1 MSKRLFGILLIL
13 SLAFISTGTDKKKK
27 AYELIYQDV
36 QLLRKQ
42 FDKLSK
48 KIEKNT
54 EDINLIKEQ
63 LKELLNLVK
72 LFQTEQASFKEDQKK
87 VPIQYQI
94 ILEKFDALNQQLEKL
109 TEDLTEINR
118 PSPPSDEQVIEKSES
133 EEESLDQQKPPPDK
147 GTKEEKVEE
156 KPENKLKDKPKD
168 KAEEKTKEKPST
180 PPPAN
185 LSPSEV
191 FEMAHSDYRNGNFE
205 LAVDGFKMYREQF
218 PESPLVDDSLYW
230 IGECFF
236 SQKNYEKAIEQFNE
250 LILNYPRGDK
260 IPAAYLKKGLCLVE
274 LGKKDEAL
282 SVFKLLVSKFPLEE
296 ETKIAQ
302 QKIKELRSEK

>member
-63 LKELLNLVK
+63 SKELLNLVK

-118 PSPPSDEQVIEKSES
+118 PSSPPDEQVIGKSEG
-133 EEESLDQQKPPPDK
+133 EEESLEQQKPPPDK
-147 GTKEEKVEE
+147 GTKEEKIE
-156 KPENKLKDKPKD
+156 
-168 KAEEKTKEKPST
+168 EKPST

-185 LSPSEV
+185 PSPSKV

-236 SQKNYEKAIEQFNE
+236 SQKNYEKSIEQFNE

-282 SVFKLLVSKFPLEE
+282 SVFKLLISKFPLEE

-302 QKIKELRSEK
+302 QKIKELRTEK